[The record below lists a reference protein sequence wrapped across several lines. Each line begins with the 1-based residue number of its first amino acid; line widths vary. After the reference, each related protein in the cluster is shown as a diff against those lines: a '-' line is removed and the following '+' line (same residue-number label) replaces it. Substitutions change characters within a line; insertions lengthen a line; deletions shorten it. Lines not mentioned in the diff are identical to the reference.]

1 MELPADLVRIQRK
14 ALYRASL
21 LKVYFPLSLCDS
33 LKWRLLS
40 SGTGL
45 SHQCTHINQTS
56 EQKTRIKQF
65 NFRNQIIFAVL
76 YCGIF
81 MRGKECVPL
90 CDVNVEIMDVRH
102 IREKSWLP

>member
-1 MELPADLVRIQRK
+1 MEQPTDLVRIQPK
-14 ALYRASL
+14 ALY
-21 LKVYFPLSLCDS
+21 LSVKGIHSPFALWQS
-33 LKWRLLS
+33 EMKRPLS

-65 NFRNQIIFAVL
+65 NFGNQIIFAVL

-81 MRGKECVPL
+81 MRGKECVPH